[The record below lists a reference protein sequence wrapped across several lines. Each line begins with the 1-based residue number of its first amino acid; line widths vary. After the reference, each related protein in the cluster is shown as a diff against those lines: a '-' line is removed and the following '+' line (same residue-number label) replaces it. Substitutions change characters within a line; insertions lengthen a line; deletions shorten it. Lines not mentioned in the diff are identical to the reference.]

1 MQKQTKST
9 LSLSLSGDFDI
20 PIFHS
25 VKRLYAIIYRTG
37 NTMPKRDKL
46 GIHRHIEETC
56 LSLFDE
62 IVNAALVAKL
72 RKTPHLETIRM
83 MLEKLKHLVR
93 LEYEMKIIPEKNYIQ
108 TQGEL
113 VEMSRMATGWLKYV
127 TQNPPLR

>member
-1 MQKQTKST
+1 MS
-9 LSLSLSGDFDI
+9 
-20 PIFHS
+20 
-25 VKRLYAIIYRTG
+25 
-37 NTMPKRDKL
+37 KRDKL

-56 LSLFDE
+56 LGLFDE
-62 IVNAALVAKL
+62 IVNAALVAKP

-93 LEYEMKIIPEKNYIQ
+93 LEYEMKIIVEKTYIQ

-113 VEMSRMATGWLKYV
+113 VEMSRMATGWLKYI